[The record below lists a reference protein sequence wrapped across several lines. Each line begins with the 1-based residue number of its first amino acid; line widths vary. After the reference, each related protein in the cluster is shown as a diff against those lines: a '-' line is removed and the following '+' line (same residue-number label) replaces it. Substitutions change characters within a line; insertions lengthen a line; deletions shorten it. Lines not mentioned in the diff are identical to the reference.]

1 MSSSFILDA
10 GTVVKVGCLS
20 TTLYPILRQGLT
32 PEQQA
37 AAITL
42 GDATTPNVMPTTTP
56 TEIEIGEL
64 MAYYHACT
72 QFIEATSQLHVAHTE
87 VMAQF
92 VDALQQQRG
101 SKPQIAALEAIGVE
115 AGLPVVLEVV
125 LQEACSM
132 RADPR
137 FATDDNAELSWK
149 QWRSGYLMPSHG
161 GVIPAHWIKQ
171 FYFPRLL
178 DFRDLNS
185 PNNPRSVEQTTDA
198 ALMVGGLMQAW
209 HKDLPGELL
218 MAFRRQY
225 KRVNFSQ
232 TSPFNETALERFFNL
247 SAMLDPATRLLNQ
260 MTLWQDIMALAR
272 KQSIPLAA

>member
-1 MSSSFILDA
+1 MITSLILDA
-10 GTVVKVGCLS
+10 GSVVKVGCLS
-20 TTLYPILRQGLT
+20 SALYPILRQGLSPT
-32 PEQQA
+32 SRA
-37 AAITL
+37 AAISL
-42 GDATTPNVMPTTTP
+42 GDAPALTATPIG
-56 TEIEIGEL
+56 IEIGEL

-72 QFIEATSQLHVAHTE
+72 QFIEATSQLHLAHAD

-92 VDALQQQRG
+92 VEALQQQRG
-101 SKPQIAALEAIGVE
+101 SKPQIPALEAISIE
-115 AGLPVVLEVV
+115 AGLPVILEIV
-125 LQEACSM
+125 LQEACSVH
-132 RADPR
+132 ADPR
-137 FATDDNAELSWK
+137 FVQDDHAELSWK
-149 QWRSGYLMPSHG
+149 QWRSGYLIPTNG
-161 GVIPAHWIKQ
+161 APIPAHWIQQ

-178 DFRDLNS
+178 DFRDLSN
-185 PNNPRSVEQTTDA
+185 PNNPRSLEQTTDA

-218 MAFRRQY
+218 LAFRRQY

-232 TSPFNETALERFFNL
+232 VSQFNDTALERFFNL